1 MKESP
6 RRASARLSSPKK
18 ASPRIT
24 SQVQKN
30 RPILEELKQNSPTKN
45 KRKSLG
51 RRVSFAATAHVR
63 LFDKDAEG
71 WEKDTCSDDI
81 PNMLNIIP
89 GSAQKL
95 DLSMPDLSSVRR
107 NSETFDLRL
116 SLPGQEPAASHE
128 EEKE

>member
-1 MKESP
+1 M
-6 RRASARLSSPKK
+6 
-18 ASPRIT
+18 
-24 SQVQKN
+24 
-30 RPILEELKQNSPTKN
+30 ILEELKTNSPPKN

-71 WEKDTCSDDI
+71 WEKDSQSDDM
-81 PNMLNIIP
+81 PSMLNIIP
-89 GSAQKL
+89 EPAQKL

-116 SLPGQEPAASHE
+116 SLPGQEIGLSHE
-128 EEKE
+128 EDKEYFIPN

>member
-1 MKESP
+1 M
-6 RRASARLSSPKK
+6 
-18 ASPRIT
+18 
-24 SQVQKN
+24 
-30 RPILEELKQNSPTKN
+30 EELKHNSPLKN

-71 WEKDTCSDDI
+71 WEKDPQSDDM
-81 PNMLNIIP
+81 PSMLNIIP
-89 GSAQKL
+89 GPAQKL

-116 SLPGQEPAASHE
+116 SLPNQEITSHQE
-128 EEKE
+128 DKE